1 MKSHIN
7 DLSATD
13 KSFNDDKNAQKKDI
27 IRKAVINACKILG
40 LNQKD
45 LSLII
50 GFSESKASRL
60 FKNLAYIEPSTKEW
74 DLAILFLRMY
84 RSLDSLFGGH
94 KSQCRLWIN
103 SNNTY
108 LHGKPRELMKK
119 VEGLV
124 EVTQYLDAYRGL
136 A

>member
-1 MKSHIN
+1 MN
-7 DLSATD
+7 RATNNNFSVTD
-13 KSFNDDKNAQKKDI
+13 RKFNPEDEEKKVI
-27 IRKAVINACKILG
+27 IRKALINACKILG
-40 LNQKD
+40 FNQKD
-45 LSLII
+45 LSSII

-60 FKNLAYIEPSTKEW
+60 FKNNAYIEPSTKEW

-103 SNNTY
+103 SNNSY
-108 LHGKPRELMKK
+108 LQGAPRELIKK
-119 VEGLV
+119 IEGLV

>member
-1 MKSHIN
+1 MKIPITN
-7 DLSATD
+7 DPSATA
-13 KSFNDDKNAQKKDI
+13 KSSKNQKKDI
-27 IRKAVINACKILG
+27 IRKAVINACKNLG
-40 LNQKD
+40 INQKD

-60 FKNLAYIEPSTKEW
+60 FKNLAYIEPGTKEW
-74 DLAILFLRMY
+74 DLAVLFLRMY

-94 KSQCRLWIN
+94 ESQCRLWIN

-108 LHGKPRELMKK
+108 LNGKPRELIKK

-124 EVTQYLDAYRGL
+124 ETTQYLDAYRGL